1 MMMHLT
7 MTLEERFW
15 GICLQLI
22 IAAVVFIVVY
32 GIIEAMI
39 ERYERKREAERRALK
54 RYNAAI
60 RPTRRY

>member
-1 MMMHLT
+1 MMMNLT

-32 GIIEAMI
+32 GVIEAVI
-39 ERYERKREAERRALK
+39 ERFERKREAERRALK
-54 RYNAAI
+54 HYNAPI